1 MQIRGAGL
9 LLLVSLSCST
19 AMAQPDMRIS
29 ADLGALTPA
38 QRNAIAEASEVMRE
52 FMLTFNA
59 QDPDRWAQTLLFPH
73 VRISSGGV
81 VVHPSREEFV
91 AQMDFQAFARS

>member
-19 AMAQPDMRIS
+19 SMAQPDMRIS

-59 QDPDRWAQTLLFPH
+59 QDPDRWAQTLCFHMCVL
-73 VRISSGGV
+73 
-81 VVHPSREEFV
+81 V
-91 AQMDFQAFARS
+91 AAVW